1 MFPCVLHINPYPW
14 DWIEPFLLG
23 FTLKSPTEQIQKKTW
38 RFHGDILGFANIIR
52 LDMGRF
58 HGDHGDLLGFHGE
71 ITYHGVIK
79 WHVQPVADLS
89 NLTIHKL
96 FRIIDEIVGGIFH

>member
-1 MFPCVLHINPYPW
+1 MGIYW
-14 DWIEPFLLG
+14 DL
-23 FTLKSPTEQIQKKTW
+23 QISSDLTW
-38 RFHGDILGFANIIR
+38 GDFMGSTGDI
-52 LDMGRF
+52 
-58 HGDHGDLLGFHGE
+58 LGFHGE